1 MFGFAAPG
9 MIGGVLLLI
18 AICIVLGIKDN
29 NQKFKKWLSDQKK
42 TKPINLLFF
51 ILIVIGLSFAV
62 AVVISL
68 ILAVC
73 AKNSHASI
81 DGGYEKAFSIMFV
94 FLAVSAALAVF
105 GWLGI
110 KLSRRSSSDW
120 RELDFYNACVDNG
133 IKSATTQTNLAKMR
147 LLAEKKG
154 FRIPD
159 EMDALKEFFLR
170 GEAAAN
176 KQKQK
181 IEQIDLSVEIKKER
195 EEERKEYISLN
206 AFTDYSGRSKRKQ
219 MLSSALAEAK
229 EVLKE
234 EEAMER
240 FMGSLY
246 QKESSWGTAGGIASG
261 IAGPAA
267 GIAAAIDTMQKN
279 AEKRAY
285 NASIAPGVMYAQ
297 QQIDT
302 AKLSTVQKIELYKRQ
317 IDETDLK
324 LIDESLTGKNVFSRI
339 TVHNSSF
346 EVSKTG
352 AVRVKATVSASKIKI
367 LDTASGVV
375 DGYLLAEIC
384 QKGKKVADAK
394 LRIPMYG
401 LSTEKEQ
408 LEGICTSL
416 QDPNAKYSINLTY
429 GKLWVI
435 ESA

>member
-1 MFGFAAPG
+1 
-9 MIGGVLLLI
+9 
-18 AICIVLGIKDN
+18 
-29 NQKFKKWLSDQKK
+29 
-42 TKPINLLFF
+42 
-51 ILIVIGLSFAV
+51 
-62 AVVISL
+62 
-68 ILAVC
+68 
-73 AKNSHASI
+73 
-81 DGGYEKAFSIMFV
+81 
-94 FLAVSAALAVF
+94 
-105 GWLGI
+105 
-110 KLSRRSSSDW
+110 
-120 RELDFYNACVDNG
+120 
-133 IKSATTQTNLAKMR
+133 
-147 LLAEKKG
+147 
-154 FRIPD
+154 
-159 EMDALKEFFLR
+159 
-170 GEAAAN
+170 
-176 KQKQK
+176 
-181 IEQIDLSVEIKKER
+181 
-195 EEERKEYISLN
+195 
-206 AFTDYSGRSKRKQ
+206 